1 MSYAVDALADFV
13 VAAEPAHLPD
23 EALMLLRRNV
33 LDSVG
38 CAIAALDGETVR
50 WCVTRSSP
58 WAASPGP
65 H

>member
-13 VAAEPAHLPD
+13 VAAEPAHVPD

-38 CAIAALDGETVR
+38 CAIAALDRRSVR
-50 WCVTRSSP
+50 N
-58 WAASPGP
+58 GG
-65 H
+65 